1 MVAAHNGILMRTSG
15 AAVCGRRPGSGLRMV
30 ACAVS
35 ALLFA
40 APLNA
45 QTHPA
50 GTGEPEFADVGGVR
64 LEYFQFGTSGT
75 PVILVQDFHDY
86 FHEEAAY
93 SQEWIDLLT
102 GLGSTYRLV
111 ASVRR
116 GWGESDDP
124 GYGYDVPSQAE
135 DVLGLMDA
143 LDMPRAVLI
152 GRTAATQEMTWIA
165 EHHPERVMALAYLG
179 TPLGHLPPSGSD
191 PEIRQFYGM
200 YSRTSCD
207 IGAGAEV
214 DRRLSPRAAWRPDF
228 NRDPNRRI
236 ALPALLVLHP
246 VSDRI
251 SRESRR
257 IDRIEAWAPDDF
269 GNDEGWCDDEAKTY
283 FTQLRQ
289 DTARLNAL
297 RLKFSGV
304 NELTRTQ
311 DAMRRAFEG
320 HLEIVWEDEASS
332 ESGMDQLI
340 QIFREFIDG
349 LERAR

>member
-1 MVAAHNGILMRTSG
+1 MVAAHKGTLIRTFG
-15 AAVCGRRPGSGLRMV
+15 ALACGRRPGLGMRMV
-30 ACAVS
+30 AHAIS
-35 ALLFA
+35 ATLFA
-40 APLNA
+40 APLTA

-50 GTGEPEFADVGGVR
+50 GTGEPKFADVGGVR

-75 PVILVQDFHDY
+75 PVVLIQDFHDY

-93 SQEWIDLLT
+93 SQEWIDLLK
-102 GLGSTYRLV
+102 GLGATYHLI
-111 ASVRR
+111 APVRR

-124 GYGYDVPSQAE
+124 GHGYDVPSQAE
-135 DVLGLMDA
+135 DVLGLMDT

-179 TPLGHLPPSGSD
+179 TPLGHLAASGSD
-191 PEIRQFYGM
+191 PEIIQFYRM
-200 YSRTSCD
+200 YSRTACD

-214 DRRLSPRAAWRPDF
+214 DTRLGPRAAWRPHF
-228 NRDPNRRI
+228 SRDPNRRI

-251 SRESRR
+251 SMDTRR
-257 IDRIEAWAPDDF
+257 IDRIEAWQPDDF
-269 GNDEGWCDDEAKTY
+269 GDVEGWCDDEAKAY
-283 FTQLRQ
+283 FTQLSQ

-297 RLKFSGV
+297 RLKFGGF
-304 NELTRTQ
+304 NELSRTQ

-320 HLEIVWEDEASS
+320 HIKIVWEEEAPSKT
-332 ESGMDQLI
+332 GMAPLI